1 MTFTCPYF
9 LPDVTVKFMIKARRD
24 FVTLTEISLHL
35 IECIS
40 NSLTW
45 G

>member
-9 LPDVTVKFMIKARRD
+9 LPELMVKFTREVKGH
-24 FVTLTEISLHL
+24 FVTLTEIGIHL

-40 NSLTW
+40 GHFW
-45 G
+45 